1 VRRHH
6 HAQACFGA
14 AHAYTLRKTGDAED
28 LLEAVV
34 VRMLG
39 EHAPGS
45 RLGDRGALFG
55 TRPRADLRDQIVFV
69 VEHADLLDLDE
80 VVAEVRRGRVSS
92 AGGSCSPRTV
102 THMSKLRA

>member
-39 EHAPGS
+39 EHTPAAG
-45 RLGDRGALFG
+45 LGGPWRVIWDSSQ
-55 TRPRADLRDQIVFV
+55 ADLRDQIVFV
-69 VEHADLLDLDE
+69 VEHADLL
-80 VVAEVRRGRVSS
+80 AS
-92 AGGSCSPRTV
+92 T
-102 THMSKLRA
+102 K